1 MKIVCML
8 YGRNEEKNLPVTL
21 PNLINQGFDKIIY
34 VDDCSSDNSV
44 SIAEDYGV
52 IIVKRRIPHESY
64 VGKALL
70 SNVVNEG
77 IKEIYRLP
85 WTKYF
90 MISGCDISFSKYYLK
105 RLIDRMENDKL
116 LAIASGSIE
125 GETTTFTAP
134 RGAGRVYRFSFWDRY
149 IREFPLSY
157 TWESYPVYK
166 ALSLGYKTRSF
177 PDIKMFTSRPTTL
190 YKSGY
195 GYAMRE
201 LGYSRVYALG
211 RCFRALFH
219 PHSRLIGVKMLK
231 SYLFCDLP
239 VIDKG
244 VARWLKTYQTLTTIR
259 SLRAKINKVRYFLT
273 CS

>member
-1 MKIVCML
+1 MEKTILKIVCML

-21 PNLINQGFDKIIY
+21 PNLLDQGFDKIIY
-34 VDDCSSDNSV
+34 VDDFSSDKSV
-44 SIAEDYGV
+44 SIAERFDV
-52 IIVKRRIPHESY
+52 IVIKRRIRHKSY

-70 SNVVNEG
+70 SKVVNEG

-90 MISGCDISFSKYYLK
+90 MISGCDIQFSKDYTKSL
-105 RLIDRMENDKL
+105 LDQMEKDKI

-125 GETTTFTAP
+125 GETTVLSSP
-134 RGAGRVYRFSFWDRY
+134 RGAGRIYRFSFWDHY

-177 PDIKMFTSRPTTL
+177 PDIKMFTSRPTTI

-211 RCFRALFH
+211 RCFRAFVH
-219 PHSRLIGVKMLK
+219 NGSRSTGVKMLK
-231 SYLFCDLP
+231 SYLFSDLP
-239 VIDKG
+239 VIDKNL
-244 VARWLKTYQTLTTIR
+244 ARWLKNYQILTTVR
-259 SLRAKINKVRYFLT
+259 SLRAKLKHLIN
-273 CS
+273 